1 MKFAKKFVI
10 QRAWNMKFAW
20 NLMNIWNIDVI
31 LLSDRHL
38 ASVNPTQS
46 YTRLSLC
53 VCACAKCTLKLCV
66 VMYNYALNLCVWSLT
81 LTYFI
86 VKNFS
91 SDTPRDENILP
102 RTTFTRKYPT
112 VNFSQTMVHA
122 ENASDSAIWLYRLV
136 YKLERLNFNSIT
148 TKLINCWY
156 RLKHLMHLQM
166 MTIDQPS

>member
-1 MKFAKKFVI
+1 MKFTTKFVM

-31 LLSDRHL
+31 LLSDWHL
-38 ASVNPTQS
+38 TSVNPTRN

-53 VCACAKCTLKLCV
+53 VCACAKCTLKLCM

-86 VKNFS
+86 VKFFS

-112 VNFSQTMVHA
+112 VNFP
-122 ENASDSAIWLYRLV
+122 
-136 YKLERLNFNSIT
+136 KLWYTLKMPVIVPSGYIGLFTSWKGFILTQLQPNSST
-148 TKLINCWY
+148 ADTEA
-156 RLKHLMHLQM
+156 
-166 MTIDQPS
+166 

>member
-20 NLMNIWNIDVI
+20 NLMKIWNIDVI

-53 VCACAKCTLKLCV
+53 VCACVKSTLKLWM
-66 VMYNYALNLCVWSLT
+66 VMYNYALSSWAWSLT
-81 LTYFI
+81 LKYFI
-86 VKNFS
+86 VKKFS
-91 SDTPRDENILP
+91 SDSPRDKNILP
-102 RTTFTRKYPT
+102 RTIFTQKYPT

-122 ENASDSAIWLYRLV
+122 KNASNSAIWLYRLV
-136 YKLERLNFNSIT
+136 YKLERLYFSSIT

-156 RLKHLMHLQM
+156 TGLN
-166 MTIDQPS
+166 I